1 MTIEAVIEAGDTE
14 DRLRKARSLLQ
25 GAKFGEAAEVC
36 TEILAHTPQHQEAL
50 YTLAVAQRFDGKPL
64 EALSTLA
71 SLIDL
76 SPSYGRAWQE
86 RGHCLRA
93 LGRSEEAF
101 SAYQAA
107 VTHNGA
113 LTASWRMLGELHR
126 AAGRD
131 AQAEFAMAQANYLA
145 SLPPELQT
153 VSSLIQEGRIARA
166 EKFCR
171 AFLQK
176 NGHHVE
182 GMRLLAEIGSR
193 FNAFDE
199 AEFLLESCKVLEPNN
214 VSAQYDYAKLLRK
227 RHKFEQAL
235 AEAREL
241 RSKEPGN
248 PEFEM
253 LYANENLAVGNF
265 DEAMETYETLIRT
278 LPANPGVSLTH
289 GHALKTVG
297 RQEEAIEAYRRAYA
311 IKPDLGDAFWSL
323 ANLKTYRFTDAE
335 LDQMRVQEASPS
347 IALADR
353 YHLCFALG
361 KALEDRGQFEDSFS
375 YYERGNR
382 LKREEL
388 KYDPQRLATEMQLQR
403 DHVSADLL
411 ARFANAGSKAPDP
424 IFIVGLP
431 RAGSTLLEQ
440 ILASHSQVEGTM
452 ELPNIL
458 ALAHRLDHRRMES
471 EDHEYPAN
479 LAELS
484 PEDATRFGEDYI
496 RDTRI
501 YRKEG
506 TPFFIDKMPNNFR
519 HIGLIHAILPNAKIV
534 DARRSAMGCCFSGF
548 KQLFAE
554 GQEFTYGLD
563 EVGRYY
569 RDYVALM
576 DHWDAVLPGK
586 VLLVRYEDVV
596 SDLETQVRRLLD
608 HCGLPFEDACLR
620 FHETE
625 RAVRTASSE
634 QVRQPLYKSGVD
646 QWENFSPWLDPLRL
660 ALGQELAE

>member
-1 MTIEAVIEAGDTE
+1 MTIEAVIEAGDPE

-36 TEILAHTPQHQEAL
+36 SEILADLPQHQEAL
-50 YTLAVAQRFDGKPL
+50 YTLAVAQRFGGDAIA
-64 EALSTLA
+64 ALSTLA

-86 RGHCLRA
+86 RGHCFRA
-93 LGRSEEAF
+93 LNRSEEAF
-101 SAYQAA
+101 AAYQAA

-113 LTASWRMLGELHR
+113 LPASWRMLGELHR

-131 AQAEFAMAQANYLA
+131 AQAEFAIAQANYLVG
-145 SLPPELQT
+145 LPPELQT
-153 VSSLIQEGRIARA
+153 VASLIQEGRIARA

-182 GMRLLAEIGSR
+182 GMRLLAEIGTR

-199 AEFLLESCKVLEPNN
+199 AEFLLESCKLLKPDN

-235 AEAREL
+235 TEAQEL
-241 RSKEPGN
+241 RAKEPGN

-265 DEAMETYETLIRT
+265 DEAMETYETLIRS
-278 LPANPGVSLTH
+278 LPNNPGVSLTH

-297 RQEEAIEAYRRAYA
+297 RQDEAISAYRRAYA

-323 ANLKTYRFTDAE
+323 ANLKTYRFSNDE
-335 LDQMRVQEASPS
+335 LEQMREQEALPS

-361 KALEDRGQFEDSFS
+361 KALEDRGHYEDSFA

-388 KYDPQRLATEMQLQR
+388 KYDPQRLATEMELQR
-403 DHVSADLL
+403 EHVSAELI

-458 ALAHRLDHRRMES
+458 ALAHRLDHRRMDS

-479 LAELS
+479 LTELS
-484 PEDATRFGEDYI
+484 AEEATRFGEDYI
-496 RDTRI
+496 RDTQI

-506 TPFFIDKMPNNFR
+506 TP
-519 HIGLIHAILPNAKIV
+519 L
-534 DARRSAMGCCFSGF
+534 
-548 KQLFAE
+548 
-554 GQEFTYGLD
+554 
-563 EVGRYY
+563 
-569 RDYVALM
+569 
-576 DHWDAVLPGK
+576 
-586 VLLVRYEDVV
+586 
-596 SDLETQVRRLLD
+596 
-608 HCGLPFEDACLR
+608 
-620 FHETE
+620 
-625 RAVRTASSE
+625 SS
-634 QVRQPLYKSGVD
+634 
-646 QWENFSPWLDPLRL
+646 
-660 ALGQELAE
+660 